1 MPEIHLHSLRH
12 SNASLMIAEGIDIV
26 TVAGMLGHANAST
39 TQKIYAHQIKSA
51 QAAAA
56 QTVGNIL
63 TGKKKFA

>member
-1 MPEIHLHSLRH
+1 
-12 SNASLMIAEGIDIV
+12 MIAEGIDIV